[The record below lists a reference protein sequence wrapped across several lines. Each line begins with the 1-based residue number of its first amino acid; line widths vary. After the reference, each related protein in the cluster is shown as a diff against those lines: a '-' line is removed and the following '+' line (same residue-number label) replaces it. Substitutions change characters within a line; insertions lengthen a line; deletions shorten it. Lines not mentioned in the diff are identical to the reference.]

1 MSEEPGGVVCKGEN
15 LLAQKG
21 KAEFAQG
28 LGLTNV
34 SIRILKALCPE
45 NSLRQF
51 HSSFLFSFLS
61 FPPTQCTSPSFSSFK
76 FIEIKLL
83 SNKIHPFCVNL
94 KKFD

>member
-1 MSEEPGGVVCKGEN
+1 VSEEPGGVVCKGEN

-51 HSSFLFSFLS
+51 HSSFFFPLLVLS
-61 FPPTQCTSPSFSSFK
+61 SFSVHLPLF
-76 FIEIKLL
+76 LL
-83 SNKIHPFCVNL
+83 FQVY
-94 KKFD
+94 